1 MVKRLVIGRYLGAG
15 YLTKKSN
22 FIILNLTLFNLGYLF
37 FIKECNQNIK
47 IFLFFFSFLGHYYF
61 FQGSKLRKYHV
72 LAQRVI
78 ESLKSSTVL
87 GC

>member
-47 IFLFFFSFLGHYYF
+47 IFLFFFIFRTLLFLP
-61 FQGSKLRKYHV
+61 R
-72 LAQRVI
+72 I
-78 ESLKSSTVL
+78 
-87 GC
+87 